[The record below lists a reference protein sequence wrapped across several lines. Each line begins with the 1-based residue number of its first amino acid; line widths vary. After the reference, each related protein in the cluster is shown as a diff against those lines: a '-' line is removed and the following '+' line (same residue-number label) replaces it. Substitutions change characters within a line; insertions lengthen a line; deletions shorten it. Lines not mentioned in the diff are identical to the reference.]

1 MKKICRSLA
10 AMTAAAVMTSTAA
23 MQLSS
28 FAADEAAEQTPV
40 FGYFN
45 KNDVNGRVL
54 IQLPE
59 GATAV
64 AEITFDSPE
73 GLAEPYYNS
82 ELAEN
87 GTYSFPIEGRD
98 NTPDDYRS
106 YNLIVTVT
114 GGEYGV
120 TSSPYLDTFTVP
132 DGNDNPDSFTELSYV
147 FTIDDAE
154 SDNEWDVYTDAD
166 TGIKTIAL
174 HLDAIMK
181 GDIDGNRKV
190 DSSDASSVL
199 AEYAS
204 LSTVGISTFN
214 GRQKKAADV
223 NNDNMINS
231 ADASS
236 ILAYYAAVST
246 GGNPSWD

>member
-1 MKKICRSLA
+1 MKKTGKLLA
-10 AMTAAAVMTSTAA
+10 AMTAAAVTTSSAA
-23 MQLSS
+23 MQLCS

-59 GATAV
+59 GVSAV

-73 GLAEPYYNS
+73 GLAEPYYSS

-87 GTYSFPIEGRD
+87 GSYAFPIEGRD
-98 NTPDDYRS
+98 NTDDDYRS
-106 YNLIVTVT
+106 YNLIITVT
-114 GGEYGV
+114 GGEYGI
-120 TSSPYLDTFTVP
+120 TATPYTETFTVP

-147 FTIDDAE
+147 FTIDDVT
-154 SDNEWDVYTDAD
+154 SDSEWDVNVDAS
-166 TGIKTIAL
+166 TGVKTIAL
-174 HLDAIMK
+174 HLNAIML
-181 GDIDGNRKV
+181 GDVDGNRKV
-190 DSSDASSVL
+190 DSSDASAVL

-204 LSTVGISTFN
+204 LSTVGTSILN
-214 GRQKKAADV
+214 DRQKKAANV
-223 NNDNMINS
+223 NKDELINS
-231 ADASS
+231 ADASA
-236 ILAYYAAVST
+236 ILAYYAAAST